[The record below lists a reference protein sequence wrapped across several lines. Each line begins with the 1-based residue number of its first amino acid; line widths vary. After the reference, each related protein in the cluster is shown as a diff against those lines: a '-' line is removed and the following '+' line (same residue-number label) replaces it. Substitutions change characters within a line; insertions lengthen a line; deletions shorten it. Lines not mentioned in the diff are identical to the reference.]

1 MKAEKM
7 LKIAADSW
15 KMPGWNDTLSMVV
28 DSAMPKTG
36 LRALS
41 DEDLQLVAGGAEVS
55 DDLKREIMNKLQHT
69 KYEL

>member
-41 DEDLQLVAGGAEVS
+41 DEDLQLVAEGGTHPPPIWWIPC
-55 DDLKREIMNKLQHT
+55 LCL
-69 KYEL
+69 